1 LDFRWGFETTSIHLA
16 MVRPA
21 MHKSQDPPEPSNK
34 WLIFSLVAVGIFMS
48 TLDGSIVNVALPTIM
63 AELSIPLITVKW
75 VVVIYLLTISSLLLS
90 FGRLSDMR
98 GRRWVYSRGLAVFSI
113 GSLLCG
119 LSPGALWLIA
129 SRALQGVGAAMIMAC
144 TPALVVDVFPI
155 AERGRALGMVGTV
168 VAGGL
173 TMGPAL
179 GGMLLQFFPWRVIF
193 YINVPVGIAA
203 ALATL
208 RVLKR
213 GSETTSPETFDWP
226 GSTLLVL
233 CFTTLLTVLSRGSE
247 WGYTSPQT
255 LALAGV
261 FVVSAFFLIRQET
274 RTRYPIVEPGL
285 FSIRLFSVSIA
296 AAVTLFISLST
307 ITFIMP
313 FYLVNPAGFP
323 AAKTGGVLVIPF
335 FFLFIGAPF
344 AGTMSD
350 RIGSRL
356 LCTLGMCILAFSLLS
371 FTWMPASTHIWPVAW
386 RLALAGIGTATFTS
400 PNSAAAMSAVIPQR
414 RGIAAASV
422 ATARNLG
429 MVFGVAVAA
438 VIFNVSFQQASGG
451 QSLQNYHPGMEP
463 AFMTGFHHAMLCGA
477 VVAASGAVLSSL
489 RGQEKKGSGLDS

>member
-1 LDFRWGFETTSIHLA
+1 
-16 MVRPA
+16 
-21 MHKSQDPPEPSNK
+21 MHKSPGQPEPFNK

-63 AELSIPLITVKW
+63 AELGVPLTTVKW

-90 FGRLSDMR
+90 FGRLSDMW
-98 GRRWVYSRGLAVFSI
+98 GRRWVYSRGLAVFSV

-129 SRALQGVGAAMIMAC
+129 ARTIQGVGAAMIMAC
-144 TPALVVDVFPI
+144 TPALVVDVFPA

-208 RVLKR
+208 RVLKAA
-213 GSETTSPETFDWP
+213 SESTSPETFDWP
-226 GSTLLVL
+226 GSVLLAV
-233 CFTTLLTVLSRGSE
+233 CFTALLTVLSRGGDG
-247 WGYTSPQT
+247 GYTSPQ
-255 LALAGV
+255 ALSVSGV
-261 FVVSAFFLIRQET
+261 FVISAIFLIRQET
-274 RTRYPIVEPGL
+274 RARHPIVEPAL
-285 FSIRLFSVSIA
+285 FSIRLFSMSIA
-296 AAVTLFISLST
+296 AAVTLFISLFT
-307 ITFIMP
+307 ITFMMP

-344 AGTMSD
+344 AGAMSD

-356 LCTLGMCILAFSLLS
+356 LCTLGMSILAFSLLA
-371 FTWMPASTHIWPVAW
+371 FTWMPASTVIWPVAW

-400 PNSAAAMSAVIPQR
+400 PNSAAAMSAVSPQR
-414 RGIAAASV
+414 RGIAAALV
-422 ATARNLG
+422 ATARNFG

-438 VIFNVSFQQASGG
+438 VIFNVSFQKASGG
-451 QSLQNYHPGMEP
+451 QSLQNYHHGMEA
-463 AFMTGFHHAMLCGA
+463 AFMSGFHHAMLWGA
-477 VVAASGAVLSSL
+477 AVAALGALLSAL
-489 RGQEKKGSGLDS
+489 RGKEKKIRRKMTARP

>member
-1 LDFRWGFETTSIHLA
+1 
-16 MVRPA
+16 MVRIESRESRNQP
-21 MHKSQDPPEPSNK
+21 DPLNK
-34 WLIFSLVAVGIFMS
+34 WLIFSLVAIGIFMS

-63 AELSIPLITVKW
+63 AKLGVPLITVKW
-75 VVVIYLLTISSLLLS
+75 VVVIYLLTITSLLLS
-90 FGRLSDMR
+90 FGRLSDMW
-98 GRRWVYSRGLAVFSI
+98 GRRWVYSRGLAIFSL

-144 TPALVVDVFPI
+144 TPALVVDVFPA

-179 GGMLLQFFPWRVIF
+179 GGMLLQFFPWQVIF

-213 GSETTSPETFDWP
+213 ESETTSPETFDWP
-226 GSTLLVL
+226 GSTLLLV
-233 CFTTLLTVLSRGSE
+233 CFSAFLTVLSRGGE
-247 WGYTSPQT
+247 WGYTSPLT

-261 FVVSAFFLIRQET
+261 FVVSAIFLIVLET
-274 RTRYPIVEPGL
+274 RTRYPIVEPRL
-285 FSIRLFSVSIA
+285 FSIRLFSLSIA
-296 AAVTLFISLST
+296 AAVTLFISLFT
-307 ITFIMP
+307 ITFMMP

-344 AGTMSD
+344 AGAISD

-356 LCTLGMCILAFSLLS
+356 LCTLGMGILAFSLLS
-371 FTWMPASTHIWPVAW
+371 FAWMPASTDIWPVAW
-386 RLALAGIGTATFTS
+386 RLALAGIGMATFTS
-400 PNSAAAMSAVIPQR
+400 PNSAAAMSAVTPQR
-414 RGIAAASV
+414 RGIAAALV
-422 ATARNLG
+422 ATARNFG
-429 MVFGVAVAA
+429 MVFGVAAAA
-438 VIFNVSFQQASGG
+438 VIFNTSFQKASGG
-451 QSLQNYHPGMEP
+451 QILQNYHPAMAP
-463 AFMTGFHHAMLCGA
+463 AFMTGFHHAMLWGA
-477 VVAASGAVLSSL
+477 IVAALGAVLSAL
-489 RGQEKKGSGLDS
+489 RGKEKKFN

>member
-1 LDFRWGFETTSIHLA
+1 
-16 MVRPA
+16 MVRTEI
-21 MHKSQDPPEPSNK
+21 HKHQIPPEPFNK

-48 TLDGSIVNVALPTIM
+48 TLDGSIVNVALPIIM
-63 AELSIPLITVKW
+63 SELGVPLITVKW

-90 FGRLSDMR
+90 FGRLSDMW
-98 GRRWVYSRGLAVFSI
+98 GRRWVYSRGLAVFAL

-119 LSPGALWLIA
+119 LSPGAMWLIA

-179 GGMLLQFFPWRVIF
+179 GGVLLQFFQWRVIF

-208 RVLKR
+208 RVLR
-213 GSETTSPETFDWP
+213 RESETTSQETFDWP
-226 GSTLLVL
+226 GSILLIL
-233 CFTTLLTVLSRGSE
+233 CFTALLTVLSRGGE

-255 LALAGV
+255 LALVGV
-261 FVVSAFFLIRQET
+261 FVVSVIFLILQEM
-274 RTRYPIVEPGL
+274 RTRHPIVEPEL
-285 FSIRLFSVSIA
+285 FSIRLFSMSLS
-296 AAVTLFISLST
+296 AAVTLFISLFT
-307 ITFIMP
+307 ITFMMP
-313 FYLVNPAGFP
+313 FYLINPAGF
-323 AAKTGGVLVIPF
+323 AEAKTGGVLVIPF
-335 FFLFIGAPF
+335 FFLFIGAPV
-344 AGTMSD
+344 AGAMSD

-371 FTWMPASTHIWPVAW
+371 FTWMAASTAIWPVAW

-414 RGIAAASV
+414 RGIAAALV
-422 ATARNLG
+422 ATARNFG
-429 MVFGVAVAA
+429 MVFGVAVTA
-438 VIFNVSFQQASGG
+438 VIFNVSFQKASGG
-451 QSLQNYHPGMEP
+451 QSLQNYHHGLAP
-463 AFMTGFHHAMLCGA
+463 AFMTGFHHAMLWGA
-477 VVAASGAVLSSL
+477 VVAALGAVLSAL
-489 RGQEKKGSGLDS
+489 RGKEQKTRREISVSP

>member
-1 LDFRWGFETTSIHLA
+1 MARPETPES
-16 MVRPA
+16 P
-21 MHKSQDPPEPSNK
+21 SPPEPFNK

-63 AELSIPLITVKW
+63 AELSVPLVTVKW

-90 FGRLSDMR
+90 FGRLSDMW
-98 GRRWVYSRGLAVFSI
+98 GRRWVYSRGLAVFSL

-119 LSPGALWLIA
+119 LSPGALGLIA

-144 TPALVVDVFPI
+144 TPALVVDVFPL

-179 GGMLLQFFPWRVIF
+179 GGFLLQFFPWRVIF

-213 GSETTSPETFDWP
+213 GSETTLPETFDWP
-226 GSTLLVL
+226 GSILLVV
-233 CFTTLLTVLSRGSE
+233 CFTALLTGLSLGGER
-247 WGYTSPQT
+247 GYTSPQT
-255 LALAGV
+255 LGLAGV
-261 FVVSAFFLIRQET
+261 FAVSTIFLIMQE
-274 RTRYPIVEPGL
+274 RRSRYPIVEPEL
-285 FSIRLFSVSIA
+285 FSIRLFSMSIA
-296 AAVTLFISLST
+296 AAVTLFISLFT
-307 ITFIMP
+307 ITFMMP
-313 FYLVNPAGFP
+313 FYLVNPAGFA

-344 AGTMSD
+344 AGAMSD
-350 RIGSRL
+350 KIGSRF
-356 LCTLGMCILAFSLLS
+356 LCTLGMSIMAFSLLS
-371 FTWMPASTHIWPVAW
+371 FAWMPASTAVWPVAW

-414 RGIAAASV
+414 RGIAAALV
-422 ATARNLG
+422 ATARNFG

-438 VIFNVSFQQASGG
+438 VIFNTSFQKASGG
-451 QSLQNYHPGMEP
+451 QSLQNYHPAMAR
-463 AFMTGFHHAMLCGA
+463 AFMTAFHNAMLWGA
-477 VVAASGAVLSSL
+477 VVAALGAVLSSL
-489 RGQEKKGSGLDS
+489 RGKEKRIRRKISVRP

>member
-1 LDFRWGFETTSIHLA
+1 MLQPETPKNQNPDA
-16 MVRPA
+16 PF
-21 MHKSQDPPEPSNK
+21 NK

-63 AELSIPLITVKW
+63 TELNVSLTTVQW

-90 FGRLSDMR
+90 FGRLSDMW
-98 GRRWVYSRGLAVFSI
+98 GRRWVYSRGLAVFSL
-113 GSLLCG
+113 GSFLCG

-144 TPALVVDVFPI
+144 TPALVVDVFPVT
-155 AERGRALGMVGTV
+155 ERGRALGMVGTV

-179 GGMLLQFFPWRVIF
+179 GGILLQFFPWRVIF
-193 YINVPVGIAA
+193 YINVPVGIVA

-213 GSETTSPETFDWP
+213 ASEATSPEAFDWP
-226 GSTLLVL
+226 GSILVVV
-233 CFTTLLTVLSRGSE
+233 CFTALLTVLSRSDD
-247 WGYTSPQT
+247 WGYFSPQA
-255 LALAGV
+255 LGLAGV
-261 FVVSAFFLIRQET
+261 FVIATILLIVQES

-296 AAVTLFISLST
+296 AAVTLFISLFT
-307 ITFIMP
+307 ITFMMP

-344 AGTMSD
+344 AGAMSD

-356 LCTLGMCILAFSLLS
+356 LCTIGMCILAFSLFS
-371 FTWMPASTHIWPVAW
+371 FGWMPASTDILPVAW

-400 PNSAAAMSAVIPQR
+400 PNSAAAMSAVTSQR
-414 RGIAAASV
+414 RGIAAALV
-422 ATARNLG
+422 ATARNFG

-438 VIFNVSFQQASGG
+438 VIFNTSFEKASGG
-451 QSLQNYHPGMEP
+451 QSLQNYHPAMAP
-463 AFMTGFHHAMLCGA
+463 AFMTAFHHAMLWGA
-477 VVAASGAVLSSL
+477 VVAILGAVLSAL
-489 RGQEKKGSGLDS
+489 RGREQRIRREISDPP